1 MESGHEALA
10 GKDRMELQATAAA
23 FDLPEIAQDET
34 VLIDL
39 ARTDP
44 RAFENLYRRY
54 YRLVASCIY
63 RRTGDVHTTEDLAAD
78 TFIAA
83 FRSITR
89 YRHSD
94 VPFRYWLLRIA
105 TNTVNRWARRNRTAP
120 SLGLAKEPGGA
131 GGTEA
136 DAELLTVCLSRLSPK
151 HQAVLSL
158 HYFES
163 LSIEEVARV
172 LGCGTGTV
180 KSRLSRA
187 REALRVLITQG
198 AAR

>member
-1 MESGHEALA
+1 MASGHEAWT
-10 GKDRMELQATAAA
+10 GNDRMELQATAAA
-23 FDLPEIAQDET
+23 FDLPEVQQDET
-34 VLIDL
+34 VLIDR

-44 RAFENLYRRY
+44 RAFETLYRRY

-83 FRSITR
+83 FRSIAR

-120 SLGLAKEPGGA
+120 RLELSKEPVGER
-131 GGTEA
+131 GTGA
-136 DAELLTVCLSRLSPK
+136 DAELLNACLSRLSPK